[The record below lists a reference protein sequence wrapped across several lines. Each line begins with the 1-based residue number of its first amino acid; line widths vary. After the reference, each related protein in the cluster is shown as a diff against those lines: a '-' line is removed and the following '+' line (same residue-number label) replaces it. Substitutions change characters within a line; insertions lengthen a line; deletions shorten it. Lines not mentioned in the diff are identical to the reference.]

1 MISVMDS
8 LEECSLSS
16 DASIASLS
24 ISCIDIFLRSL
35 QSICNCNGLEPD
47 IIERINQLYPNLE
60 DAEFEGFD
68 VRNNKIEMQ
77 SNDCCDNQ
85 TVAFEV
91 LRERIKGYD
100 ANDDMTDNCE
110 EVVEDK
116 PLPNDELNKNFKNF
130 KIESFKSKL
139 SEILKS
145 RSTDSNTDSLET
157 DENIGDEE
165 NKENID
171 KKETNDCDKDKEN
184 NILSTESD
192 NNKENIDK
200 SGEILVKMES
210 LSTDYEEVEEYQ
222 RSATNSTTSNTEGPE
237 FEDCIDEELTK
248 NGLTDISRKQDD
260 QQWIQEVC
268 QSSTERVHR
277 ERDNARLFIKALKR
291 FLPTLLSFRSSV
303 ETDEALQLFA
313 SNYCKGYYNSDVIR
327 ISDPNFS

>member
-1 MISVMDS
+1 MDS

-77 SNDCCDNQ
+77 SNACCDNQ

-91 LRERIKGYD
+91 LKERIKGYD

-116 PLPNDELNKNFKNF
+116 PLPNDELSKNFKNF

-157 DENIGDEE
+157 DDNIADEE
-165 NKENID
+165 NKEN
-171 KKETNDCDKDKEN
+171 KENINKTQTND
-184 NILSTESD
+184 
-192 NNKENIDK
+192 KENIDK
-200 SGEILVKMES
+200 SEDNLVKMES
-210 LSTDYEEVEEYQ
+210 FSTDYEEVGEYQ

-237 FEDCIDEELTK
+237 FEDCIDEELTI

-268 QSSTERVHR
+268 QNSTERVHR
-277 ERDNARLFIKALKR
+277 ERDNSRLFFKALKR

-313 SNYCKGYYNSDVIR
+313 SNYCKGYYDCYNYYYYYDLLL
-327 ISDPNFS
+327 N